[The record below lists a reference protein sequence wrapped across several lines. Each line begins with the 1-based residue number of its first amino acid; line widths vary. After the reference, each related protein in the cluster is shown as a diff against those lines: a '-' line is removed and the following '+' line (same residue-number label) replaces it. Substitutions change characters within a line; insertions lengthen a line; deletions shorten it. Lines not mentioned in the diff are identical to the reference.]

1 MSNTLQIEI
10 SNNVATIRLN
20 RPEVFNSFNR
30 EMALALQT
38 VLDDVEK
45 DDTVRA
51 MVLTGNGKAFCAG
64 QDLKEVTSPEQ
75 NPGFK
80 KILEEHYNPI
90 IARIRSIEKPI
101 LAAVNGVAAGAGAN
115 IALACDE
122 IEISNNVATIRLNRP
137 EVFNSFNREM
147 ALALQTVL
155 DDVEKDDTVRA
166 MVLTGNGKAFCA
178 GQDLKEVTSP
188 EQNPGFKKI
197 LEEHYNPI
205 IARIRSIEK
214 PILAAVNGV
223 AAGAGANIAL
233 ACDVVIASEE
243 ASFIQAFSKIG
254 LIPDSGGTFFLPRLI
269 GFQKASAVMMLGDKV
284 SASEA
289 ETLGMI
295 YKVVAAEDLSEVI
308 QKTATQLAM
317 MPTKALGMTKRL
329 LNESMT
335 NNLETQL
342 ELEGKL
348 QIEAAQSDDY
358 AEGVDAFVNKRKPNF
373 KGK

>member
-1 MSNTLQIEI
+1 MSNTLQ
-10 SNNVATIRLN
+10 
-20 RPEVFNSFNR
+20 
-30 EMALALQT
+30 
-38 VLDDVEK
+38 
-45 DDTVRA
+45 
-51 MVLTGNGKAFCAG
+51 
-64 QDLKEVTSPEQ
+64 
-75 NPGFK
+75 
-80 KILEEHYNPI
+80 
-90 IARIRSIEKPI
+90 
-101 LAAVNGVAAGAGAN
+101 
-115 IALACDE
+115 